1 MKNRNLL
8 KSILIPSCIFV
19 AILLLDLLTKHF
31 VFQKLSLSGD
41 VMSVIPGFINFVH
54 VENTGAAW
62 GILAGR
68 PVFLIVFSILIFA
81 IYLAFYI
88 IRVKKFRGR
97 IHLTLVI
104 SLGLIAGGCV
114 GNLVDRIAFGY
125 VRDFINFQFIDF
137 PVFNFADVAL
147 TFGII
152 LMIIYFFF
160 FYTKED
166 ERLRERNKAL
176 NEFKDE
182 IQIFQNDSLTLKDV
196 QSENKDQ
203 KEEDLNKPNEGK
215 PPENTSADIDEIN
228 TNKTQ
233 KD

>member
-114 GNLVDRIAFGY
+114 GNLFDRIAF
-125 VRDFINFQFIDF
+125 
-137 PVFNFADVAL
+137 
-147 TFGII
+147 
-152 LMIIYFFF
+152 
-160 FYTKED
+160 
-166 ERLRERNKAL
+166 
-176 NEFKDE
+176 
-182 IQIFQNDSLTLKDV
+182 
-196 QSENKDQ
+196 
-203 KEEDLNKPNEGK
+203 
-215 PPENTSADIDEIN
+215 
-228 TNKTQ
+228 
-233 KD
+233 